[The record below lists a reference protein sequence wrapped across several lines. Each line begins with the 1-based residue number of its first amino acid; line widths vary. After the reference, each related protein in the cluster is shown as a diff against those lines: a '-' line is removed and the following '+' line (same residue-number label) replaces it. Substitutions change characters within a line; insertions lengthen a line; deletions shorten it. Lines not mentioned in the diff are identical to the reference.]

1 MPAPQRLTTACKAF
15 SHLKMDII
23 DLFPSS
29 EEAMFLGLSHDV
41 RWNRLK
47 DVIVQL
53 YLGTYGAGGKS
64 MTMTQVANF
73 MRMHYS
79 FHAASVPQSRRLVD
93 SHCANCTLR

>member
-1 MPAPQRLTTACKAF
+1 
-15 SHLKMDII
+15 MDII

-29 EEAMFLGLSHDV
+29 EEAMFLGLSHDD

-47 DVIVQL
+47 DVTVQL
-53 YLGTYGAGGKS
+53 YLGNFGAGGKS

-79 FHAASVPQSRRLVD
+79 FHAALVPQSGRAVD
-93 SHCANCTLR
+93 LYGENRTLC